1 VNWIFVTLGIA
12 VVIILIGFLVILRI
26 MRMPVEKFQTAG
38 ITRRKFTSRSV
49 AIGLII
55 GIPLGLIN
63 GFLIFENAV
72 IGIPF
77 GVAVGILI
85 GLGFGKEEKITT
97 EEGIRRW
104 KRMFILTMTL
114 VIVGVLALVS
124 LFLIQL
130 TPI

>member
-1 VNWIFVTLGIA
+1 
-12 VVIILIGFLVILRI
+12 